1 MRKDLVTPTYI
12 SPVKIDPY
20 HELDRRKFLRGAAGT
35 ALGVGLFGARTGT
48 AGAATTRV
56 ASDVESIIL
65 AAYADGQARV
75 VVPPGTYECPIS
87 VRLAGIS
94 GMEIVVDGVKIT
106 RARPAGT
113 IPKTLEFWSLAAC
126 SDLRIVGDM
135 TISSW
140 KPFAGG
146 YYPLWEGHHA
156 FGIHACERV
165 TIEGTRI
172 RRRLGRLLLPAVPG
186 PEPQLPPEPGH
197 PADRHRRGRLRAPLD
212 RDACDRLDSTS
223 CAARSRTGIGSALNR
238 RGIDYEKLVP
248 EDYHANVQISPETQW
263 IPETAALRGVGQRG
277 GQRRRS
283 KTLTTST
290 WKVCGKRSTGV
301 ARVRL

>member
-1 MRKDLVTPTYI
+1 
-12 SPVKIDPY
+12 
-20 HELDRRKFLRGAAGT
+20 LDRRKFLRGAAGT
-35 ALGVGLFGARTGT
+35 ALGVGLFGARAGT
-48 AGAATTRV
+48 AGAATTRE
-56 ASDVESIIL
+56 ASTIESVIL
-65 AAYADGQARV
+65 AAYADGQSRV
-75 VVPPGTYECPIS
+75 VVPPGTYKCPIS

-165 TIEGTRI
+165 TIEGARI
-172 RRRLGRLLLPAVPG
+172 RSVWGDFFYLRSQGRNLNYRPNRDI
-186 PEPQLPPEPGH
+186 QLIDID
-197 PADRHRRGRLRAPLD
+197 ADDCGRHSIGMHAIDGLD
-212 RDACDRLDSTS
+212 VVGGTLSNWHR
-223 CAARSRTGIGSALNR
+223 SALNP
-238 RGIDYEKLVP
+238 RGIDYETLVP
-248 EDYHANVQISPETQW
+248 EDYHANIRVTPETQW
-263 IPETAALRGVGQRG
+263 IHETTALR
-277 GQRRRS
+277 
-283 KTLTTST
+283 
-290 WKVCGKRSTGV
+290 
-301 ARVRL
+301 A

>member
-1 MRKDLVTPTYI
+1 MRKELVTPTYI

-20 HELDRRKFLRGAAGT
+20 HQLDRRKFLRGAAGT
-35 ALGVGLFGARTGT
+35 ALGVGLFGAHAGT
-48 AGAATTRV
+48 AGAATTRE
-56 ASDVESIIL
+56 ASTIESVIL
-65 AAYADGQARV
+65 AAYTDGQSRV

-106 RARPAGT
+106 RARPAAT

-165 TIEGTRI
+165 TIEGARI
-172 RRRLGRLLLPAVPG
+172 RSVWGDFFYLRSQGRNLNYRPNRDI
-186 PEPQLPPEPGH
+186 QLIDID
-197 PADRHRRGRLRAPLD
+197 ADDCGRHSIGMHAIDGLD
-212 RDACDRLDSTS
+212 VVGGTLSNWHR
-223 CAARSRTGIGSALNR
+223 SALNP

-248 EDYHANVQISPETQW
+248 EDYYANIRITPETQW
-263 IPETAALRGVGQRG
+263 IHETTALR
-277 GQRRRS
+277 
-283 KTLTTST
+283 
-290 WKVCGKRSTGV
+290 
-301 ARVRL
+301 A